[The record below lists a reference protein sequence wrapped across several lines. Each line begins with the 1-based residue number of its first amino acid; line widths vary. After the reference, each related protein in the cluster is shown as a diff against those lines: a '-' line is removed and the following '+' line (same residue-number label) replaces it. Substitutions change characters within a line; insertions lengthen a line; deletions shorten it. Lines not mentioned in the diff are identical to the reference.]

1 MLINIDEI
9 KIKKRVR
16 KDLGDLETLKDSLR
30 RYGLLSPITIN
41 TRNELVAGQR
51 RLESAKQLG
60 WTTITANVVDAED
73 KIGQLEME
81 LEENTQRLPFTDE
94 ELLAGYNALEKLK
107 NPPLFTRIMN
117 GIKNFFTCCN
127 EKSEQ
132 IREEKISKSFKIA
145 LLLPIGIISV
155 IVFSILYKTSVIS
168 GIVRAF
174 IDVINVCLMG
184 CGLIF
189 TIRLF
194 ILKKSK
200 NKSQIYWFLNKS
212 PLYFSMT

>member
-60 WTTITANVVDAED
+60 WTTITANVVDAEN

-107 NPPLFTRIMN
+107 NPSLFTKILN

-132 IREEKISKSFKIA
+132 IREEKITKSLKLA
-145 LLLPIGIISV
+145 LLLPVGIISV

-174 IDVINVCLMG
+174 IDIINVFLMG
-184 CGLIF
+184 YGLIF
-189 TIRLF
+189 TIRFF
-194 ILKKSK
+194 ILKKTK
-200 NKSQIYWFLNKS
+200 NKLQNY
-212 PLYFSMT
+212 

>member
-60 WTTITANVVDAED
+60 WTTITANVVDAEN

-107 NPPLFTRIMN
+107 NPSLFTKILN

-132 IREEKISKSFKIA
+132 IREEKITKSLKLA
-145 LLLPIGIISV
+145 LLLPVGIISV

-174 IDVINVCLMG
+174 IDIINVFLMG
-184 CGLIF
+184 YGLIF
-189 TIRLF
+189 TIRFF
-194 ILKKSK
+194 ILKKTK
-200 NKSQIYWFLNKS
+200 NKSLN
-212 PLYFSMT
+212 Y

>member
-200 NKSQIYWFLNKS
+200 NKSQIY
-212 PLYFSMT
+212 

>member
-145 LLLPIGIISV
+145 LLLPIGVISV
-155 IVFSILYKTSVIS
+155 IVFSILYKISVIS

-200 NKSQIYWFLNKS
+200 NKSQIY
-212 PLYFSMT
+212 

>member
-155 IVFSILYKTSVIS
+155 IIFSILYKTSVIS

-200 NKSQIYWFLNKS
+200 NKSQIY
-212 PLYFSMT
+212 

>member
-60 WTTITANVVDAED
+60 WTTITANVVDAEN

-107 NPPLFTRIMN
+107 NPSLFTKILN

-132 IREEKISKSFKIA
+132 IKEEKITKSLKLA
-145 LLLPIGIISV
+145 LLLPVGIISV

-174 IDVINVCLMG
+174 IDIINVFLMG
-184 CGLIF
+184 YGLIF
-189 TIRLF
+189 TIRFF
-194 ILKKSK
+194 ILKKTK
-200 NKSQIYWFLNKS
+200 NKSQNY
-212 PLYFSMT
+212 

>member
-145 LLLPIGIISV
+145 LLLPIGVISV

-200 NKSQIYWFLNKS
+200 NKSQIY
-212 PLYFSMT
+212 

>member
-81 LEENTQRLPFTDE
+81 LEENTQRLPFTDD

-132 IREEKISKSFKIA
+132 IREEKISKSFKFA

-200 NKSQIYWFLNKS
+200 NKSQIY
-212 PLYFSMT
+212 

>member
-107 NPPLFTRIMN
+107 NPPLFTRIIN

-132 IREEKISKSFKIA
+132 IREEKISKSFKFA

-200 NKSQIYWFLNKS
+200 NKSQIY
-212 PLYFSMT
+212 

>member
-132 IREEKISKSFKIA
+132 IREEKISKSFKFA
-145 LLLPIGIISV
+145 LLDRKSV
-155 IVFSILYKTSVIS
+155 V
-168 GIVRAF
+168 
-174 IDVINVCLMG
+174 
-184 CGLIF
+184 
-189 TIRLF
+189 
-194 ILKKSK
+194 
-200 NKSQIYWFLNKS
+200 
-212 PLYFSMT
+212 

>member
-107 NPPLFTRIMN
+107 NPPLFSRIMN

-132 IREEKISKSFKIA
+132 IREEKISKSFKFA

-200 NKSQIYWFLNKS
+200 NKSQIY
-212 PLYFSMT
+212 

>member
-132 IREEKISKSFKIA
+132 IREEKISKSVKFA
-145 LLLPIGIISV
+145 LLLPIGIISL

-200 NKSQIYWFLNKS
+200 NKSQIY
-212 PLYFSMT
+212 

>member
-60 WTTITANVVDAED
+60 WTTITANVVDAEN

-107 NPPLFTRIMN
+107 NPSLFTKIVN

-132 IREEKISKSFKIA
+132 IREEKITKSLKLA
-145 LLLPIGIISV
+145 LLLPVGIISV
-155 IVFSILYKTSVIS
+155 IVFSILYKTSLIS

-174 IDVINVCLMG
+174 IDIINVFLMG
-184 CGLIF
+184 YGLIF
-189 TIRLF
+189 TIRFF
-194 ILKKSK
+194 ILKKTK
-200 NKSQIYWFLNKS
+200 NKSQNY
-212 PLYFSMT
+212 

>member
-41 TRNELVAGQR
+41 TKNELVAGQR

-60 WTTITANVVDAED
+60 WTTINANIVDAED

-107 NPPLFTRIMN
+107 NPPLHKRIIN

-127 EKSEQ
+127 EKSIQ
-132 IREEKISKSFKIA
+132 VKEEKIHKSFKYA

-155 IVFSILYKTSVIS
+155 IIFSILYKTSVIS
-168 GIVRAF
+168 GVFRTFVDI
-174 IDVINVCLMG
+174 INVLLMSIG
-184 CGLIF
+184 IIF
-189 TIRLF
+189 TTRIV
-194 ILKKSK
+194 ILKNIIK
-200 NKSQIYWFLNKS
+200 
-212 PLYFSMT
+212 

>member
-30 RYGLLSPITIN
+30 RYGLLSPSTIN

-132 IREEKISKSFKIA
+132 IREEKISKSFKFA

-200 NKSQIYWFLNKS
+200 NKSQIY
-212 PLYFSMT
+212 

>member
-132 IREEKISKSFKIA
+132 IREEKISKSFKFA

-200 NKSQIYWFLNKS
+200 NKSQIY
-212 PLYFSMT
+212 

>member
-60 WTTITANVVDAED
+60 WTTITANVVDAEN

-107 NPPLFTRIMN
+107 NPSLFTKILN

-132 IREEKISKSFKIA
+132 IREEKITKSLKLA
-145 LLLPIGIISV
+145 LLLPVGIISV

-174 IDVINVCLMG
+174 IDIINVFLMG
-184 CGLIF
+184 YGLIF
-189 TIRLF
+189 TIRFF
-194 ILKKSK
+194 ILKKTK
-200 NKSQIYWFLNKS
+200 NKSQNYWFLTKS

>member
-81 LEENTQRLPFTDE
+81 LEENTQRLPFTDD

-132 IREEKISKSFKIA
+132 IREEKISKSFKFA

-200 NKSQIYWFLNKS
+200 NKSQIYWFLRKS
-212 PLYFSMT
+212 PLYFNMT

>member
-1 MLINIDEI
+1 MLIPNKDI
-9 KIKKRVR
+9 KIKRRVR
-16 KDLGDLETLKDSLR
+16 KDLGDLSALKESLKL
-30 RYGLLSPITIN
+30 YGLMNPITLN
-41 TRNELVAGQR
+41 KKYELIAGER
-51 RLESAKQLG
+51 RLQAAKQLG
-60 WTTITANVVDAED
+60 WTTINANIIDNLSE
-73 KIGQLEME
+73 IEQLEME

-132 IREEKISKSFKIA
+132 IREEKISKSFKFA

-200 NKSQIYWFLNKS
+200 NKSQIYWFLRKS
-212 PLYFSMT
+212 PLYFNMT

>member
-60 WTTITANVVDAED
+60 WTTITANVVDAEN

-107 NPPLFTRIMN
+107 NPSLFTKILN

-132 IREEKISKSFKIA
+132 IREEKITKSLKLA
-145 LLLPIGIISV
+145 LLLPVGIISV
-155 IVFSILYKTSVIS
+155 IVFSILYKTSLIS

-174 IDVINVCLMG
+174 IDIINVFLMG
-184 CGLIF
+184 YGLIF
-189 TIRLF
+189 TIRFF
-194 ILKKSK
+194 ILKKTK
-200 NKSQIYWFLNKS
+200 NKSQNY
-212 PLYFSMT
+212 

>member
-60 WTTITANVVDAED
+60 WTTITANVVDAEN

-107 NPPLFTRIMN
+107 NPSLFTKILN

-132 IREEKISKSFKIA
+132 IRDEKITKSLKLA

-174 IDVINVCLMG
+174 IDIINVFLMG
-184 CGLIF
+184 YGLIF
-189 TIRLF
+189 TIRFF
-194 ILKKSK
+194 ILKKTK
-200 NKSQIYWFLNKS
+200 NKSQNY
-212 PLYFSMT
+212 

>member
-16 KDLGDLETLKDSLR
+16 KDLGDIEALKDSLR

-41 TRNELVAGQR
+41 TKNELVAGQR

-60 WTTITANVVDAED
+60 WTTINANVVDAED

-81 LEENTQRLPFTDE
+81 LEENNQRLPFTEE
-94 ELLAGYNALEKLK
+94 ELMEGYKALEKLK
-107 NPPLFTRIMN
+107 NPPLFSRIVSAV
-117 GIKNFFTCCN
+117 KNFFTCCN

-132 IREEKISKSFKIA
+132 IREEKITKSLKLA
-145 LLLPIGIISV
+145 LLLPVGIISV

-174 IDVINVCLMG
+174 IDIINVFLMG
-184 CGLIF
+184 YGLIF
-189 TIRLF
+189 TIRFF
-194 ILKKSK
+194 ILKKTK
-200 NKSQIYWFLNKS
+200 NKLQNY
-212 PLYFSMT
+212 

>member
-1 MLINIDEI
+1 MIINICDI

-16 KDLGDLETLKDSLR
+16 KDLGDLENLKDSLR

-41 TRNELVAGQR
+41 SKNELVAGQR

-60 WTTITANVVDAED
+60 WTTINANIIEVED

-94 ELLAGYNALEKLK
+94 ELLEGYNALEKLK
-107 NPPLFTRIMN
+107 NPPFFTRLLS

-127 EKSEQ
+127 EKSTQ
-132 IREEKISKSFKIA
+132 IKEEKIAKSIKFA

-155 IVFSILYKTSVIS
+155 IIFSILYKTSVIS
-168 GIVRAF
+168 GVVRSF
-174 IDVINVCLMG
+174 IDVINVILMFI
-184 CGLIF
+184 GL
-189 TIRLF
+189 LF
-194 ILKKSK
+194 STRIIILKKTK
-200 NKSQIYWFLNKS
+200 K
-212 PLYFSMT
+212 

>member
-41 TRNELVAGQR
+41 TKNELVAGQR

-60 WTTITANVVDAED
+60 WTTITANVVDAEN

-107 NPPLFTRIMN
+107 NPSLFTKILN

-132 IREEKISKSFKIA
+132 IREEKITKSLKLA
-145 LLLPIGIISV
+145 LLLPVGIISV

-174 IDVINVCLMG
+174 IDIINVFLMG
-184 CGLIF
+184 YGLIF
-189 TIRLF
+189 TIRFF
-194 ILKKSK
+194 ILKKTK
-200 NKSQIYWFLNKS
+200 NKSQNY
-212 PLYFSMT
+212 

>member
-132 IREEKISKSFKIA
+132 IREEKISKSFKFA
-145 LLLPIGIISV
+145 LLLPMGIISV

-200 NKSQIYWFLNKS
+200 NKSQIY
-212 PLYFSMT
+212 

>member
-16 KDLGDLETLKDSLR
+16 KDLGDIEALKDSLR

-41 TRNELVAGQR
+41 TKNELVAGQR

-60 WTTITANVVDAED
+60 WTTINANVVDAED

-81 LEENTQRLPFTDE
+81 LEENNQRLPFTDE
-94 ELLAGYNALEKLK
+94 ELMEGYKALEKLK
-107 NPPLFTRIMN
+107 NPPLFSRIVSAV
-117 GIKNFFTCCN
+117 KNFFTCCN

-132 IREEKISKSFKIA
+132 QKTEKIRKSYKYA
-145 LLLPIGIISV
+145 LLLPVGIISV

-174 IDVINVCLMG
+174 IDVINVAVMAV
-184 CGLIF
+184 GLLYS
-189 TIRLF
+189 IRIL

-200 NKSQIYWFLNKS
+200 N
-212 PLYFSMT
+212 

>member
-132 IREEKISKSFKIA
+132 IREEKISKSVKFA

-200 NKSQIYWFLNKS
+200 NKSQIY
-212 PLYFSMT
+212 

>member
-132 IREEKISKSFKIA
+132 IREEKISKSFKFA

-200 NKSQIYWFLNKS
+200 NKSQRTKK
-212 PLYFSMT
+212 

>member
-1 MLINIDEI
+1 LIKHFTEGFMLINIDEI

-132 IREEKISKSFKIA
+132 IREEKISKSFKFA

-200 NKSQIYWFLNKS
+200 NKSQIY
-212 PLYFSMT
+212 

>member
-51 RLESAKQLG
+51 RFESAKQLG

-132 IREEKISKSFKIA
+132 IREEKISKSFKFA

-200 NKSQIYWFLNKS
+200 NK
-212 PLYFSMT
+212 

>member
-145 LLLPIGIISV
+145 LLLPIGVISV

-200 NKSQIYWFLNKS
+200 NKSQIYWFLRKS
-212 PLYFSMT
+212 PLYFNMT

>member
-132 IREEKISKSFKIA
+132 IREEKISKSFKFA

-168 GIVRAF
+168 VIVRAF

-200 NKSQIYWFLNKS
+200 NKSQIY
-212 PLYFSMT
+212 

>member
-16 KDLGDLETLKDSLR
+16 KDLGDLESLKDSLR

-60 WTTITANVVDAED
+60 WTTITANVVDAEN

-107 NPPLFTRIMN
+107 NPSLFTKILN

-132 IREEKISKSFKIA
+132 IREEKITKSLKLA
-145 LLLPIGIISV
+145 LLLPVGIISV

-174 IDVINVCLMG
+174 IDIINVFLMG
-184 CGLIF
+184 YGLIF
-189 TIRLF
+189 TIRFF
-194 ILKKSK
+194 ILKKTK
-200 NKSQIYWFLNKS
+200 NKSQNY
-212 PLYFSMT
+212 

>member
-107 NPPLFTRIMN
+107 NPPLFSRIMN

-200 NKSQIYWFLNKS
+200 NKSQIY
-212 PLYFSMT
+212 

>member
-132 IREEKISKSFKIA
+132 IREEKINKSFKIA

-200 NKSQIYWFLNKS
+200 NKSQIY
-212 PLYFSMT
+212 